1 MDMAVNT
8 REASNSSASRAGA
21 LTRTVATASTRLLDL
36 PTRYGLHLLIA
47 LRLGI
52 EDVGAFYI
60 VFSVMTMA
68 SGLGRLGV
76 DRAMTREVAA
86 ALGRDLPSTARRIAW
101 RGMRLTLVN
110 SAVITAALVLLS
122 KPIALYILHK
132 PAMAIP
138 LAIGAIS
145 IFPQNIA
152 NAAAGVL
159 AGLGRVATSQMI
171 YQWLW
176 PALFCAGALVMH
188 LDVNRTLLL
197 IVAAML
203 LDAAFGVA
211 LMLRVLPVRH
221 AEHQTLEVPSLSRLG
236 VQLFSAELLQLAIS
250 SAPPFVL
257 GIAASTTEVARYAVV
272 WRIVLLLNLLV
283 SAMAAVASPQF
294 ASASARGDRATLR
307 RVAQQTVGITAVLS
321 VLPTILLA
329 INPTFFLNRFG
340 AGYAPAAP
348 AMRILLLGQ
357 LSLILCTGVP
367 ELLGM
372 TGHARTLLKINA
384 VSIAVLLLGLG
395 ALTPH
400 FSDAG
405 AAAGTALA
413 MLVNAVGVSFAARRD
428 LGLTPLWNFLQDGR
442 LQLRRRLSPATPED
456 APIDEDIADVSNV

>member
-1 MDMAVNT
+1 MAVNT

-21 LTRTVATASTRLLDL
+21 LARTLATASTRLLDL

-86 ALGRDLPSTARRIAW
+86 ALGRDLPGTARRIAW

-110 SAVITAALVLLS
+110 SAAITAALVLLS
-122 KPIALYILHK
+122 KPIALYVLHK

-176 PALFCAGALVMH
+176 PALFCAGALALH
-188 LDVNRTLLL
+188 LDVDRTLLL
-197 IVAAML
+197 IIAAML
-203 LDAAFGVA
+203 INAIFGVV

-221 AEHQTLEVPSLSRLG
+221 AENQTLEVPSLSRLG

-250 SAPPFVL
+250 SAPPFIL

-294 ASASARGDRATLR
+294 AAASARGDRATLR

-321 VLPTILLA
+321 ALPTLLLA
-329 INPTFFLNRFG
+329 INPVFFLSRFG

-348 AMRILLLGQ
+348 AMRILLFGQ
-357 LSLILCTGVP
+357 LSLILCTAVP

-372 TGHARTLLKINA
+372 TGHARALLKINA
-384 VSIAVLLLGLG
+384 VSIAVLLVGLG
-395 ALTPH
+395 TLTPR
-400 FSDAG
+400 FTDAG

-413 MLVNAVGVSFAARRD
+413 MLVNAIGVSFSAKRD
-428 LGLTPLWNFLQDGR
+428 LGLMPLWGFLQDSR
-442 LQLRRRLSPATPED
+442 SQIRRRLSPATPED
-456 APIDEDIADVSNV
+456 APVDEEIAGASNL